1 LHISR
6 FMIAAN
12 QRWLLLT
19 FAISCSGC
27 ACYASERLVQTPASR
42 DFQHASP
49 RNLEIQLDRMR
60 AELKMGRTAEA
71 VKLAKELS
79 AAHKDDV
86 QVHFT
91 LGTLLSSSKQYR
103 AAERELEL
111 AQALQPESFDI
122 LFSLGQTYLRV
133 HEYGKAELV
142 LVRALRIAP
151 DSPQT
156 LDLLAQVYSSQ
167 MRPLDALYL
176 LLRAHKVAPQNTDV
190 ILHLARTTIKERYYQ
205 DAIPILEEGLK
216 IAPERADLHA
226 ALGESYFLSGKVE
239 RAIDEFRTLI
249 QLEAS
254 ARSYSLMGLSYRHL
268 GRFEEAKK
276 YFQSGL
282 ERDPRDASCLFNMGY
297 IEERQGNHAAA
308 ERLFQAALRSRADFS
323 DALLELANL
332 RIAGKRFGQAIDL
345 LKRYIRVSDDPATG
359 YYKLAMVERSL
370 HQFQAAQRDLN
381 VFHTLAKNSSVEPP
395 IIVEHLF
402 DFINNRSTLSARD
415 RIQLDLNQLVEQ
427 VEKHPDRPQ
436 DLYLLAEAYLRLGQS
451 QEAQQA
457 LAKLDELSAQDYRT
471 QAGIGVLLARYHLY
485 QDSIKHFQ
493 AALQANPDSDE
504 VKFDLADAYFRSGLY
519 SEALTAAEQLSPA
532 GREDDAF
539 LALLGDIYAHLG
551 DTGRADEIFR
561 QAIGRSPDNDQYYL
575 SLGLVQLRE
584 NNISSAEGI
593 LRKGLTRIPSSGKIF
608 WGLGV
613 ISALEGKTAQA
624 AEYFE
629 RAVDLLPEWSGSYS
643 TLGVFYYQ
651 TGQIA
656 KAREVLNRFKG
667 SSAGGLDVNRIEA
680 ALSGVTPATACSLN
694 EPMSM
699 VAKQQLLQFALF
711 LADRTL

>member
-1 LHISR
+1 
-6 FMIAAN
+6 
-12 QRWLLLT
+12 
-19 FAISCSGC
+19 
-27 ACYASERLVQTPASR
+27 
-42 DFQHASP
+42 
-49 RNLEIQLDRMR
+49 MR
-60 AELKMGRTAEA
+60 AELKVGRTAEA
-71 VKLAKELS
+71 LKLAKELS
-79 AAHKDDV
+79 AEHKDDV

-91 LGTLLSSSKQYR
+91 LGTLLASSKQYR

-122 LFSLGQTYLRV
+122 LFNLGQTYLQL
-133 HEYGKAELV
+133 HENGKAELV

-151 DSPQT
+151 DSAQT
-156 LDLLAQVYSSQ
+156 LDLLAQVYSNL
-167 MRPLDALYL
+167 MRPLDALDL
-176 LLRAHKVAPQNTDV
+176 LLRAHKMAPQNTDV

-216 IAPERADLHA
+216 IAPGRADLHA

-249 QLEAS
+249 QLDAS

-268 GRFEEAKK
+268 GRFEDAKK
-276 YFQSGL
+276 YFQLGL

-332 RIAGKRFGQAIDL
+332 RIASKRFEQAIDL
-345 LKRYIRVSDDPATG
+345 LKRYIRVTDDPATG
-359 YYKLAMVERSL
+359 YYKLAMAERSL

-415 RIQLDLNQLVEQ
+415 RIQLDLNQLLEQ
-427 VEKHPDRPQ
+427 VRKHPDRPQ

-451 QEAQQA
+451 REAQQA

-504 VKFDLADAYFRSGLY
+504 VKFDLADAYFRNGLY
-519 SEALTAAEQLSPA
+519 SEALAAAEQLSPA
-532 GREDDAF
+532 GREDDAV

-561 QAIGRSPDNDQYYL
+561 RAIGRSPDNDQYYL

-667 SSAGGLDVNRIEA
+667 SNAGGLDVNRIEA
-680 ALSGVTPATACSLN
+680 ALSGATPTTAGSLN
-694 EPMSM
+694 EPMSI
-699 VAKQQLLQFALF
+699 VARQQLLQFALS